1 MPSMHSRTFSDM
13 CESACH
19 VGCAPS
25 LTSVSASSGTA
36 AIRQSQVDKSNIGTP
51 GARRSRRLPAAKQI
65 GENINTAKA
74 ETLKS

>member
-1 MPSMHSRTFSDM
+1 MRTLSDM
-13 CESACH
+13 CDSACH

-25 LTSVSASSGTA
+25 PTTASASSGTA

-51 GARRSRRLPAAKQI
+51 GACRNNRLPAAKKI

-74 ETLKS
+74 WTLKS